1 MESKI
6 GKAAIIGGI
15 AWGISLLMGVIVG
28 RFLIP
33 IIPMPPSRLLYLALS
48 MIQSIVAMLAAVI
61 VYQKL
66 ITKNSISTEI
76 VILVSL
82 LTGVIESVATFFIP
96 FTGPLVIVGYLLP
109 LVFYVA
115 GGFLVARE

>member
-33 IIPMPPSRLLYLALS
+33 LIPMPPSRLLYLALS
-48 MIQSIVAMLAAVI
+48 MIQSIVAMLAAII

-66 ITKNSISTEI
+66 IAKNSISTEI